1 MTLFHHTIW
10 QGPEEQSNRSSVP
23 TVASP
28 HPVVYGRVTK
38 SGRPQFDS
46 YHHVYHW
53 STVAAAQATV
63 AVAVANLTT
72 QELLRNFFG
81 WDGLTTAQIATVI
94 SRPRFSQARVVA
106 GGRTHLLLQLR

>member
-10 QGPEEQSNRSSVP
+10 QGTEEQSNRNSVP

-38 SGRPQFDS
+38 SGQPQIDS

-72 QELLRNFFG
+72 QEFLRDF
-81 WDGLTTAQIATVI
+81 L
-94 SRPRFSQARVVA
+94 A
-106 GGRTHLLLQLR
+106 GTG

>member
-10 QGPEEQSNRSSVP
+10 QGTEEQSNRSSVP

-38 SGRPQFDS
+38 SSQPQIDS

-53 STVAAAQATV
+53 STAAAAQATV
-63 AVAVANLTT
+63 AVAVANLTA
-72 QELLRNFFG
+72 QDFLRDILAEKG
-81 WDGLTTAQIATVI
+81 
-94 SRPRFSQARVVA
+94 
-106 GGRTHLLLQLR
+106 